1 VADAFAASRPSGGG
15 QHEPR
20 AFRLDL
26 LVTVAIGIAGSFAL
40 VRRGI
45 SGVLPDGLAA
55 SDRLAR

>member
-1 VADAFAASRPSGGG
+1 
-15 QHEPR
+15 
-20 AFRLDL
+20 
-26 LVTVAIGIAGSFAL
+26 VTVAIGIAGSFAL